1 MRDPCLPPSHSPLP
15 CVNLTPLAMNPVS
28 LSFRRLQWLVFCL
41 LMGWCAMVAAQTSAP
56 TANKTD
62 YALGAGDTIRVQVF
76 QNPDLSI
83 EARVSES
90 GTISFPLIGAVD
102 LGGLSIAAGEK
113 KIADALQKGGYIQK
127 PQVNIVLLQ
136 IRGSQVAVLGQVA
149 KPGRFPLETVNTR
162 LSDVLAMAG
171 GATPTGDDVVIITGT
186 RAGQTFRKQVDVPF
200 IYLAGQSQDNIVMQ
214 GGDTVY
220 VARAPMFYIYGEV
233 QRPGAFRV
241 ERGMT
246 VMQALAQG
254 GGPTARGSERRL
266 RLHRTQDGGKVVQSV
281 PQLTDMVQSNDVIY
295 VSESIF

>member
-1 MRDPCLPPSHSPLP
+1 MNSALLSVRRQPGLILCLLLMWCASVFAQTAPSPPSKS
-15 CVNLTPLAMNPVS
+15 
-28 LSFRRLQWLVFCL
+28 
-41 LMGWCAMVAAQTSAP
+41 
-56 TANKTD
+56 D
-62 YALGAGDTIRVQVF
+62 YTLGAGDTVRVQVF

-90 GTISFPLIGAVD
+90 GSISFPLIGAVE

-136 IRGSQVAVLGQVA
+136 IRGSQVAVLGHVA

-200 IYLAGQSQDNIVMQ
+200 IYLAGQSQDNLVIQ

-233 QRPGAFRV
+233 QRPGAFRI

-266 RLHRTQDGGKVVQSV
+266 RLHRTQDGGRVVQSV
-281 PQLTDMVQSNDVIY
+281 PQLTDMVQANDVIY

>member
-1 MRDPCLPPSHSPLP
+1 MNIS
-15 CVNLTPLAMNPVS
+15 LTRFHPQPWLAFCM
-28 LSFRRLQWLVFCL
+28 LLV
-41 LMGWCAMVAAQTSAP
+41 WCASLLAQPASP
-56 TANKTD
+56 SLNKTD
-62 YALGAGDTIRVQVF
+62 YTLGAGDTIRIQVF
-76 QNPDLSI
+76 QNPDLSV

-113 KIADALQKGGYIQK
+113 KIADALQKGGYLQK

-171 GATPTGDDVVIITGT
+171 GATPTGDDVVIVTGT
-186 RAGQTFRKQVDVPF
+186 RAGQAFRKQVDVPF
-200 IYLAGQSQDNIVMQ
+200 IYIAGQSQDNILMQ

-220 VARAPMFYIYGEV
+220 VGRAPMFYIYGEV

-266 RLHRTQDGGKVVQSV
+266 RLHRTQDGGRITQSV
-281 PQLTDMVQSNDVIY
+281 PQLTDLVQANDVIY

>member
-1 MRDPCLPPSHSPLP
+1 MNSALLSVRHQPGLILCLLFMWCAGVFAQTAPSPPSKS
-15 CVNLTPLAMNPVS
+15 
-28 LSFRRLQWLVFCL
+28 
-41 LMGWCAMVAAQTSAP
+41 
-56 TANKTD
+56 D
-62 YALGAGDTIRVQVF
+62 YTLGAGDTIRIQVF

-90 GTISFPLIGAVD
+90 GSISFPLIGAVD
-102 LGGLSIAAGEK
+102 LGGSSIAAGEK

-136 IRGSQVAVLGQVA
+136 IRGSQVAVLGHVA

-200 IYLAGQSQDNIVMQ
+200 IYLAGQSQDNIVIQ

-220 VARAPMFYIYGEV
+220 VARAPMYYIYGEV

-266 RLHRTQDGGKVVQSV
+266 RLHRTQDGGRVVQSV
-281 PQLTDMVQSNDVIY
+281 PQLTDMVQANDVIY

>member
-1 MRDPCLPPSHSPLP
+1 MNTLLIRLHHPQWLAL
-15 CVNLTPLAMNPVS
+15 CVMLLWCVGLFAQPVS
-28 LSFRRLQWLVFCL
+28 PPQ
-41 LMGWCAMVAAQTSAP
+41 
-56 TANKTD
+56 NKTD
-62 YALGAGDTIRVQVF
+62 YTLGAGDTIRVQVF

-90 GTISFPLIGAVD
+90 GSISFPLIGAVD

-113 KIADALQKGGYIQK
+113 KIADALQKGGYLQK

-171 GATPTGDDVVIITGT
+171 GATPTGDDVVIVTGT
-186 RAGQTFRKQVDVPF
+186 RAGQPFRKQVDVPF
-200 IYLAGQSQDNIVMQ
+200 IYLAGQSQDNIIMQ

-220 VARAPMFYIYGEV
+220 VGRAPMFYIYGEV

-266 RLHRTQDGGKVVQSV
+266 RLHRTQDGGRVTQSAA
-281 PQLTDMVQSNDVIY
+281 QLTDLIQANDVIY

>member
-1 MRDPCLPPSHSPLP
+1 
-15 CVNLTPLAMNPVS
+15 MNS
-28 LSFRRLQWLVFCL
+28 ALLSVRHQPGLILCL
-41 LMGWCAMVAAQTSAP
+41 LFMWCAGVFAQTAPSAP
-56 TANKTD
+56 SKSD
-62 YALGAGDTIRVQVF
+62 YTLGAGDTIRIQVF

-90 GTISFPLIGAVD
+90 GSISFPLIGAVD
-102 LGGLSIAAGEK
+102 LGGSSIAAGEK

-136 IRGSQVAVLGQVA
+136 IRGSQVAVLGHVA

-200 IYLAGQSQDNIVMQ
+200 IYLAGQSQDNIVIQ

-220 VARAPMFYIYGEV
+220 VARAPMYYIYGEV

-266 RLHRTQDGGKVVQSV
+266 RLHRTQDGGRVVQSV
-281 PQLTDMVQSNDVIY
+281 PQLTDMVQANDVIY

>member
-1 MRDPCLPPSHSPLP
+1 MNIS
-15 CVNLTPLAMNPVS
+15 LTRFHPRPWLAFCM
-28 LSFRRLQWLVFCL
+28 LLV
-41 LMGWCAMVAAQTSAP
+41 WCASLLAQPASP
-56 TANKTD
+56 SLNKTD
-62 YALGAGDTIRVQVF
+62 YTLGAGDTIRIQVF
-76 QNPDLSI
+76 QNPDLSV

-113 KIADALQKGGYIQK
+113 KIADALQKGGYLQK

-171 GATPTGDDVVIITGT
+171 GATPTGDDVVIVTGT
-186 RAGQTFRKQVDVPF
+186 RAGQAFRKQVDVPF
-200 IYLAGQSQDNIVMQ
+200 IYIAGQSQDNILMQ

-220 VARAPMFYIYGEV
+220 VGRAPMFYIYGEV

-266 RLHRTQDGGKVVQSV
+266 RLHRTQDGGRITQSV
-281 PQLTDMVQSNDVIY
+281 PQLTDLVQANDVIY

>member
-1 MRDPCLPPSHSPLP
+1 ML
-15 CVNLTPLAMNPVS
+15 
-28 LSFRRLQWLVFCL
+28 LV
-41 LMGWCAMVAAQTSAP
+41 WCAGLLAQPASPAP
-56 TANKTD
+56 NKTD
-62 YALGAGDTIRVQVF
+62 YTLGAGDTIRIQVF
-76 QNPDLSI
+76 QNPDLSV

-113 KIADALQKGGYIQK
+113 KIADALQKGGYLQK

-171 GATPTGDDVVIITGT
+171 GATPTGDDVVIVTGT
-186 RAGQTFRKQVDVPF
+186 RGGQTFRKQVDVPF
-200 IYLAGQSQDNIVMQ
+200 IYLAGQAQDNIIMQ
-214 GGDTVY
+214 GGDTVF

-266 RLHRTQDGGKVVQSV
+266 RLHRTQDAGRVVQSV
-281 PQLTDMVQSNDVIY
+281 PQLTDLVQANDVIY

>member
-1 MRDPCLPPSHSPLP
+1 MNISLTRFPPGPW
-15 CVNLTPLAMNPVS
+15 LAFCM
-28 LSFRRLQWLVFCL
+28 LLV
-41 LMGWCAMVAAQTSAP
+41 WCASLLAQPASP
-56 TANKTD
+56 SLNKTD
-62 YALGAGDTIRVQVF
+62 YTLGAGDTIRIQVF
-76 QNPDLSI
+76 QNPDLSV

-113 KIADALQKGGYIQK
+113 KIADALQKGGYLQK

-171 GATPTGDDVVIITGT
+171 GATPTGDDVVIVTGT
-186 RAGQTFRKQVDVPF
+186 RAGQAFRKQVDVPF
-200 IYLAGQSQDNIVMQ
+200 IYIAGQSQDNILMQ

-220 VARAPMFYIYGEV
+220 VGRAPMFYIYGEV

-254 GGPTARGSERRL
+254 GGPTARGSERQL
-266 RLHRTQDGGKVVQSV
+266 RLHRTQEGGRITQSV
-281 PQLTDMVQSNDVIY
+281 PQLTDLVQANDVIY